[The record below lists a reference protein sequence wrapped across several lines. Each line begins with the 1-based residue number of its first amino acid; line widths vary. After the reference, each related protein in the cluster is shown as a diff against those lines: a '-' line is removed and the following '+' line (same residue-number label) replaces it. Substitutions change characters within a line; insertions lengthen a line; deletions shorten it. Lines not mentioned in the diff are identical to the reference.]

1 MATNK
6 IIKPPVFLFF
16 SHLAPFIISIILF
29 LDILNLNLSMQIS
42 LIIHALGFIILL
54 IFLTI
59 DRSLSSSRNYSS
71 EFTVTTSKVLLYV
84 YILFGAYLSWE
95 IGYDFAYEEFL
106 TGF

>member
-29 LDILNLNLSMQIS
+29 LDVLNMNLSIQLS
-42 LIIHALGFIILL
+42 FIIHAVAVICLL

-59 DRSLSSSRNYSS
+59 DKGISSSRNYSS
-71 EFTVTTSKVLLYV
+71 DFTVTTSKILLYV

-106 TGF
+106 SGF

>member
-16 SHLAPFIISIILF
+16 SHLATFIISIILF
-29 LDILNLNLSMQIS
+29 LDFLNMNLSMQLS
-42 LIIHALGFIILL
+42 FIIHALGFINLL

-59 DRSLSSSRNYSS
+59 DKSMSSSRNYSTD
-71 EFTVTTSKVLLYV
+71 FTITTSKALLYL

-95 IGYDFAYEEFL
+95 IGYDLAYEEFL
-106 TGF
+106 TSF

>member
-1 MATNK
+1 MATNRLN
-6 IIKPPVFLFF
+6 KPPIYLFF
-16 SHLAPFIISIILF
+16 SHLTLFIISFFLF
-29 LDILNLNLSMQIS
+29 LDVLNMNLSIQLS
-42 LIIHALGFIILL
+42 FIIHAVAFICLL

-59 DRSLSSSRNYSS
+59 DKAISSSRNYSS
-71 EFTVTTSKVLLYV
+71 DFTVTTSKVLLFI